1 MNEIIRPFLLVGKKV
16 IPEIHLRQPGFSNR
30 ASGAYAKNKGGI

>member
-30 ASGAYAKNKGGI
+30 ASGAYTKNKGGI

>member
-1 MNEIIRPFLLVGKKV
+1 MNEIIKLFLLVAKKL

-30 ASGAYAKNKGGI
+30 SSGAYTKNKGGI